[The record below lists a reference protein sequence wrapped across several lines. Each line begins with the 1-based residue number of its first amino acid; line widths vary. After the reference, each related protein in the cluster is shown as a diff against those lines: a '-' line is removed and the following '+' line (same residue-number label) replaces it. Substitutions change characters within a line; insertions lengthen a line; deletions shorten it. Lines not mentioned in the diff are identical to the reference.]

1 MERVKN
7 TLRRM
12 LDIYIKQRVTR
23 SAAAMSYYFTI
34 SIFPILICVYA
45 VLSSLNIS
53 NESLYRIW
61 EEIIPQDVLK
71 IIIGFL
77 RYVGVNRSTFMII
90 VGIAVT
96 LTSSS
101 SAFGS
106 LMKIMADIQG
116 RSRFSGFLGMIYS
129 FVISIG
135 LLAVIYVSGLVI
147 VSGEWL
153 LSYLEKSLGFTELF
167 EIWQWVRFAILFLL
181 LLVIIFLIY
190 QVTAP
195 KEIKKVRRLPGAV
208 IASIFLVAASVVFSR
223 LIGLATNYPIVYGS
237 LASFIILMFWIY
249 ICSTILIMG
258 NVYNFVVYHNIS
270 DNSSGA

>member
-7 TLRRM
+7 TVKRM

-34 SIFPILICVYA
+34 SIFPTLICIYA

-71 IIIGFL
+71 IILGYL
-77 RYVGVNRSTFMII
+77 RYVGGNRSAFLII

-101 SAFGS
+101 SAFGT

-116 RSRFSGFLGMIYS
+116 RSRFGGFLGMIYS
-129 FVISIG
+129 FVISLG
-135 LLAVIYVSGLVI
+135 LLVVIYVSGLVI

-153 LSYLEKSLGFTELF
+153 LSYLEKNLGFAELF

-181 LLVIIFLIY
+181 LLAIIFLIY

-195 KEIKKVRRLPGAV
+195 KETKKVKRLPGAV
-208 IASIFLVAASVVFSR
+208 LASILLVAASIVFSR
-223 LIGLATNYPIVYGS
+223 LIGLATNYPVIYGS
-237 LASFIILMFWIY
+237 LASFIILMFWSY
-249 ICSTILIMG
+249 ICSTIFIMG
-258 NVYNFVVYHNIS
+258 NVYNFVVYH
-270 DNSSGA
+270 DKTDSSNAA